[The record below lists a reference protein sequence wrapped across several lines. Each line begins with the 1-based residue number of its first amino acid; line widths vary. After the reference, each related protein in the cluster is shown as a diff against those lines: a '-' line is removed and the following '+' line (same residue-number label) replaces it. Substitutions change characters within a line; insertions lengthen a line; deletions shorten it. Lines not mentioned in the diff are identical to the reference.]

1 MVDTDKVKKQI
12 DIVTMLKYWFFSTLY
27 TGCLLSIV
35 FKESNLLIT
44 PVNNLIAVIAIV
56 TLSIIA
62 FTMIYISLKRQ
73 GMIQLTVLGYVVLVT
88 IIACGVL
95 LNQPK
100 LVDEV
105 ITSDIVE
112 DNVQYDSRYDI
123 ILPND
128 VIKQNGLTLADCLH
142 MSEALQKAYPD
153 DGFDLVLYESS
164 QQNGSILDVSVI
176 SSLNER
182 YVISIDLE
190 TKEISKEITKS
201 SVVKTITEMGT
212 PIYSYTPDE
221 KATFESYL
229 QDAYYTNEAAICSIE
244 ERNCCWY
251 IYFTDNGS
259 DKYVKVD
266 KEKNVITES
275 GVVQNG
281 ERVKNDE

>member
-62 FTMIYISLKRQ
+62 FTVIYISLKRQ

-95 LNQPK
+95 INQPK
-100 LVDEV
+100 LVDKV
-105 ITSDIVE
+105 ITNDIVE

-142 MSEALQKAYPD
+142 MSEALQKEYPN

-164 QQNGSILDVSVI
+164 QQNGSILDVSI
-176 SSLNER
+176 INSLNER
-182 YVISIDLE
+182 YVVSIDLE

-229 QDAYYTNEAAICSIE
+229 HDAGYTDEAAICSIE

-259 DKYVKVD
+259 DKYVRVD

>member
-62 FTMIYISLKRQ
+62 FTVIYISLKRQ

-128 VIKQNGLTLADCLH
+128 IIKQNGLTLANCLH
-142 MSEALQKAYPD
+142 MSEALQKAYPN
-153 DGFDLVLYESS
+153 DGFDSVLYESS

-182 YVISIDLE
+182 YVVSIDLE

-229 QDAYYTNEAAICSIE
+229 QDAGYTDEAAICSIE

-259 DKYVKVD
+259 DKYVRVD

>member
-44 PVNNLIAVIAIV
+44 PVNNLIAVIAII

-62 FTMIYISLKRQ
+62 FTVIYISLKRQ

-142 MSEALQKAYPD
+142 MSEALQKEYPN

-164 QQNGSILDVSVI
+164 QQNGSILDVSI
-176 SSLNER
+176 INSLNER
-182 YVISIDLE
+182 YVVSIDLE

-229 QDAYYTNEAAICSIE
+229 HDAGYTDKAAICSIE

-259 DKYVKVD
+259 DKYVRVD

>member
-1 MVDTDKVKKQI
+1 MVDTDKVKKHI

-27 TGCLLSIV
+27 TGCLLSVV

-44 PVNNLIAVIAIV
+44 PVNKLIAVIAIV

-62 FTMIYISLKRQ
+62 FTVIYISLKRQ
-73 GMIQLTVLGYVVLVT
+73 GMIQLTVLAYVVLVT

-100 LVDEV
+100 WIDEV
-105 ITSDIVE
+105 ITDEMVE

-128 VIKQNGLTLADCLH
+128 IIKQNGLTLADCLH
-142 MSEALQKAYPD
+142 MSEALQKAYSD
-153 DGFDLVLYESS
+153 DGFDLVLYESN
-164 QQNGSILDVSVI
+164 QQNGSVLEVSVI

-182 YVISIDLE
+182 YVISIDLK
-190 TKEISKEITKS
+190 TKEVNKEIIKS

-212 PIYSYTPDE
+212 PIYSYTHDE

-229 QDAYYTNEAAICSIE
+229 QDAGYTDESAICSIE

-259 DKYVKVD
+259 DKYVRVD

>member
-44 PVNNLIAVIAIV
+44 PVNNLIAVIAII

-62 FTMIYISLKRQ
+62 FTVIYISLKRQ

-142 MSEALQKAYPD
+142 MSEALQKEYPN

-164 QQNGSILDVSVI
+164 QQNGSILDVSI
-176 SSLNER
+176 INSLNER
-182 YVISIDLE
+182 YVVSIDLE

-229 QDAYYTNEAAICSIE
+229 HDAGYTDEAAICSIE

-259 DKYVKVD
+259 DKYVRVD

>member
-62 FTMIYISLKRQ
+62 FTVIYISLKRQ

-95 LNQPK
+95 INQPK
-100 LVDEV
+100 LVDRV
-105 ITSDIVE
+105 ITNDIVE

-229 QDAYYTNEAAICSIE
+229 QDACYTNEAAICSIE

-259 DKYVKVD
+259 DKYVRVD

>member
-1 MVDTDKVKKQI
+1 MVDTDKVKKHVNI
-12 DIVTMLKYWFFSTLY
+12 ALLLKHWLLSTLY
-27 TGCLLSIV
+27 TACLLFSV
-35 FKESNLLIT
+35 FKRSNLLII
-44 PVNNLIAVIAIV
+44 PVNKIIAVITIA

-62 FTMIYISLKRQ
+62 FIIIYISLKRQ
-73 GMIQLTVLGYVVLVT
+73 GMIHVTVLVYISLVI
-88 IIACGVL
+88 IIACGIL
-95 LNQPK
+95 LNKPK
-100 LVDEV
+100 WVDEV
-105 ITSDIVE
+105 ITDEIVE

-128 VIKQNGLTLADCLH
+128 TIKQNGLTLADCLR

-176 SSLNER
+176 SSLNDR

-190 TKEISKEITKS
+190 TKEISEEITKS

-229 QDAYYTNEAAICSIE
+229 QDVGYTDEAAICSIE

-259 DKYVKVD
+259 DKYVRVD

>member
-44 PVNNLIAVIAIV
+44 PVNNLIAVIAII

-62 FTMIYISLKRQ
+62 FTVIYISLKRQ

-128 VIKQNGLTLADCLH
+128 IIKQNGLTLANCLH
-142 MSEALQKAYPD
+142 MSEALQKAYPN
-153 DGFDLVLYESS
+153 DGFDSVLYESS

-182 YVISIDLE
+182 YVVSIDLE

-229 QDAYYTNEAAICSIE
+229 QDAGYTDEAAICSIE

-259 DKYVKVD
+259 DKYVRVD

>member
-62 FTMIYISLKRQ
+62 FTVIYISLKRQ
-73 GMIQLTVLGYVVLVT
+73 GIIQLTVLGYVVLVT

-128 VIKQNGLTLADCLH
+128 IIKQNGLTLANCLH
-142 MSEALQKAYPD
+142 MSEALQKAYPN
-153 DGFDLVLYESS
+153 DGFDSVLYESS

-182 YVISIDLE
+182 YVVSIDLE

-229 QDAYYTNEAAICSIE
+229 QDAGYTDEAAICSIE

-259 DKYVKVD
+259 DKYVRVD

>member
-44 PVNNLIAVIAIV
+44 PVNNLIAVIAII

-62 FTMIYISLKRQ
+62 FTVIYISLKRQ

-128 VIKQNGLTLADCLH
+128 IIKQNGLTLANCLH
-142 MSEALQKAYPD
+142 MSEALQKAYPN
-153 DGFDLVLYESS
+153 DGFDSVLYESS

-182 YVISIDLE
+182 YVVSIDLE
-190 TKEISKEITKS
+190 TKKISKEITKS

-229 QDAYYTNEAAICSIE
+229 QDAGYTDEAAICSIE

-259 DKYVKVD
+259 DKYVRVD

>member
-1 MVDTDKVKKQI
+1 M
-12 DIVTMLKYWFFSTLY
+12 
-27 TGCLLSIV
+27 
-35 FKESNLLIT
+35 
-44 PVNNLIAVIAIV
+44 
-56 TLSIIA
+56 
-62 FTMIYISLKRQ
+62 
-73 GMIQLTVLGYVVLVT
+73 
-88 IIACGVL
+88 
-95 LNQPK
+95 
-100 LVDEV
+100 
-105 ITSDIVE
+105 
-112 DNVQYDSRYDI
+112 
-123 ILPND
+123 
-128 VIKQNGLTLADCLH
+128 
-142 MSEALQKAYPD
+142 
-153 DGFDLVLYESS
+153 VLYESS

-229 QDAYYTNEAAICSIE
+229 QDACYTNEAAICSIE

-259 DKYVKVD
+259 DKYVRVD

>member
-1 MVDTDKVKKQI
+1 MVDTDKVKKHI

-27 TGCLLSIV
+27 TGCLLSVV

-44 PVNNLIAVIAIV
+44 PVNKLIAVIAIV

-62 FTMIYISLKRQ
+62 FTVIYISLKRQ
-73 GMIQLTVLGYVVLVT
+73 GMIQLTVLAYVVLVT

-100 LVDEV
+100 WIDEV
-105 ITSDIVE
+105 ITDEMVE

-128 VIKQNGLTLADCLH
+128 IIKQNGLTLADCLH
-142 MSEALQKAYPD
+142 MSEALQKAYSD
-153 DGFDLVLYESS
+153 DGFDLVLYESN

-176 SSLNER
+176 SSLNDR

-190 TKEISKEITKS
+190 TKEISKDITKS

-229 QDAYYTNEAAICSIE
+229 QDAGYTDEAAICSIE

-259 DKYVKVD
+259 DKYVRVD

>member
-35 FKESNLLIT
+35 FKESNMLVT
-44 PVNNLIAVIAIV
+44 PVNKLIAVIAIV

-62 FTMIYISLKRQ
+62 FAVIYISLKRQ

-88 IIACGVL
+88 IVACGVL

-100 LVDEV
+100 WIDEV
-105 ITSDIVE
+105 IIAEVPE
-112 DNVQYDSRYDI
+112 YNVQYDSRYDI

-128 VIKQNGLTLADCLH
+128 TVKQNGLTLADCLH
-142 MSEALQKAYPD
+142 MSEVLHKAYPD

-164 QQNGSILDVSVI
+164 QQNGSALDISVI

-190 TKEISKEITKS
+190 TKEVSKEITKS

-229 QDAYYTNEAAICSIE
+229 QDAGYTEDTAICSVE

-259 DKYVKVD
+259 DKYVRVD

>member
-62 FTMIYISLKRQ
+62 FTVIYISLKRQ

-95 LNQPK
+95 INQPK
-100 LVDEV
+100 LVDKV
-105 ITSDIVE
+105 ITNDIVE

-142 MSEALQKAYPD
+142 MSEALQKEYPN

-164 QQNGSILDVSVI
+164 QQNGSILDVSI
-176 SSLNER
+176 INSLNER
-182 YVISIDLE
+182 YVVSIDLE

-229 QDAYYTNEAAICSIE
+229 HDAGYTDEAAICSIE

-259 DKYVKVD
+259 DKYVRVD

-275 GVVQNG
+275 GVAQNG

>member
-44 PVNNLIAVIAIV
+44 PVNNLIAVIAII

-62 FTMIYISLKRQ
+62 FTVIYISLKRQ

-128 VIKQNGLTLADCLH
+128 IIKQNGLTLANCLH
-142 MSEALQKAYPD
+142 MSEALQKAYPN
-153 DGFDLVLYESS
+153 DGFDSVLYESS

-182 YVISIDLE
+182 YIVSIDLE

-201 SVVKTITEMGT
+201 RVVKTITEMGT

-229 QDAYYTNEAAICSIE
+229 QDAGYTDEAAICSIE

-259 DKYVKVD
+259 DKYVRVD